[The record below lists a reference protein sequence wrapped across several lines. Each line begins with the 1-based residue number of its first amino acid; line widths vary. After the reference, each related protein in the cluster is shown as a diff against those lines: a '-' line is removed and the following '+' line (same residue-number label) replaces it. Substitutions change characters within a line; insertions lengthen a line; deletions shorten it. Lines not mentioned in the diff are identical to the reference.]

1 MSPTIEKFI
10 KIGQS
15 SSNLL
20 LSLVEDILNLSKME
34 AGIFAINM
42 SEFYVKDIIDE
53 IYDMYEQQLL
63 RKNIELKVDF
73 DESLNGYMI
82 RSDKSRLKQVLINLM
97 TNSCKFTFHGYISIL
112 VHVFSSEGNNYI
124 KFCVSDTGI
133 GIKKEDQ
140 SKLFKLFGMIKSNNE
155 GQINPNG

>member
-34 AGIFAINM
+34 TGIFTINM

-53 IYDMYEQQLL
+53 ICDMYEQQ
-63 RKNIELKVDF
+63 
-73 DESLNGYMI
+73 
-82 RSDKSRLKQVLINLM
+82 
-97 TNSCKFTFHGYISIL
+97 
-112 VHVFSSEGNNYI
+112 
-124 KFCVSDTGI
+124 
-133 GIKKEDQ
+133 
-140 SKLFKLFGMIKSNNE
+140 
-155 GQINPNG
+155 